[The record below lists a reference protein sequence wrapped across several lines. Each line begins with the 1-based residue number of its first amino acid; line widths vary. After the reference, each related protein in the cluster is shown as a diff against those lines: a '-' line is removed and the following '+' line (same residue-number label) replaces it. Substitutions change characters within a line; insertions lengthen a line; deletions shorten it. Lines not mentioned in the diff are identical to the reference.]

1 MYKFLNKFVL
11 NINVLF
17 FRDSFSAD
25 LLQLIHVS
33 KSRFLQQ
40 IFSEDL
46 NMGSET
52 RKRLVFFWLLNPR
65 IFLNYSKRDNG
76 GPNYFSEVFLKILE
90 HHLFRFST
98 KNLHGHELQQGTDV
112 HRRFGTLVI
121 DMLLLENP
129 QFLPNNYETLP
140 K

>member
-1 MYKFLNKFVL
+1 MCIYKFLNKFVL

-98 KNLHGHELQQGTDV
+98 KYLHGHVLRKHSKV
-112 HRRFGTLVI
+112 FRRYF
-121 DMLLLENP
+121 
-129 QFLPNNYETLP
+129 Y
-140 K
+140 